1 MDLPFTAHCFTS
13 SNNGRLGVPEW
24 HSQSRID
31 IQEGTEIWEIFNDGT
46 EEVRA
51 ICRSGKFVKIK

>member
-1 MDLPFTAHCFTS
+1 MDYLFTAHGFTS

-31 IQEGTEIWEIFNDGT
+31 IQEGTEIWEIFNYST
-46 EEVRA
+46 EEVRT
-51 ICRSGKFVKIK
+51 ICRSGNS

>member
-1 MDLPFTAHCFTS
+1 MDYPFTAHGFTS
-13 SNNGRLGVPEW
+13 SNNGRLSVPEW

-46 EEVRA
+46 EEGRA
-51 ICRSGKFVKIK
+51 IYRSSNS

>member
-1 MDLPFTAHCFTS
+1 MDYPFTAHGFTS

-31 IQEGTEIWEIFNDGT
+31 IQEGTEIWEIFNNST
-46 EEVRA
+46 EEVRT
-51 ICRSGKFVKIK
+51 ICRSGNS